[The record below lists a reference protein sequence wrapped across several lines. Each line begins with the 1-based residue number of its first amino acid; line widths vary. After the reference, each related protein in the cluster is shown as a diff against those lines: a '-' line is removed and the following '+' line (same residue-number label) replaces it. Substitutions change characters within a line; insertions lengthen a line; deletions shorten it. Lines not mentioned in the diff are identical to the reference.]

1 MDCVFFLSPSVWL
14 MNATHGD
21 KACWWGIGCLY
32 VLNRWKNG
40 LVYALHRTLNSKDD
54 QKVELEVRRSED
66 RFSDSYAMRDAYVC
80 LYVNHTKL
88 STNTFFS
95 RANEARASISVSLLL
110 LLFSVN
116 SVCFI
121 LVSEYIFTFFLFI
134 CGIWYKW
141 TYGGIAPPPLPPLS
155 SPPPNP
161 YLYVCLS
168 VRTTWLPFFAHSR
181 PLSPSLSLTFRN
193 ASEPDSSF

>member
-1 MDCVFFLSPSVWL
+1 MAIKRVDGALDACMCWIGGKMVSFMRSIALSTQKMIKKLNLKSEDLKTDSVIHMQCEMRMCACVCMWTTLNFPLILFFLGRMKHVRRSLSPS
-14 MNATHGD
+14 
-21 KACWWGIGCLY
+21 
-32 VLNRWKNG
+32 R
-40 LVYALHRTLNSKDD
+40 
-54 QKVELEVRRSED
+54 
-66 RFSDSYAMRDAYVC
+66 
-80 LYVNHTKL
+80 
-88 STNTFFS
+88 
-95 RANEARASISVSLLL
+95 SLLL

-168 VRTTWLPFFAHSR
+168 VRTTWLPFFAHSLS
-181 PLSPSLSLTFRN
+181 LSPSLSLTFRN